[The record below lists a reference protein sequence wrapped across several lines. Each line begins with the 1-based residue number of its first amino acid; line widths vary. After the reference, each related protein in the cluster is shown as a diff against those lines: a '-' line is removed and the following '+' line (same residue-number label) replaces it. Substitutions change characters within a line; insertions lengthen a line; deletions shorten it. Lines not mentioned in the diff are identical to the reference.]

1 MGNKLNKFEF
11 IYGAATLIGTI
22 IGAGV
27 FAIPYAMSKAGFIT
41 GLINLFVLGMAVLFL
56 NLVLGEI
63 VLRTRKKHQLT
74 GYADKYLGS
83 TGRRLMTFSLIFV
96 VYGALI
102 AYLIGIGKSLSA
114 VFGMQHINLV
124 LFGMVLNFDVIFAFL
139 FFVFGSS
146 IIYLGITGVE
156 KSELFMSSI
165 IIFLILL
172 ISAISISGFTG
183 ENVMSLGVFD
193 VSKIFLPYGVILFAL
208 AGAIAVPEIGEEIN
222 DKKQF
227 RTAVILGTLLPAFL
241 YFLFSFA
248 IVGIC
253 GSSTSEI
260 AIVCLA
266 NKFGTFMLLFGN
278 IFVVFAMATS
288 FLSLG
293 LGLKEMYN
301 YDYKMKN
308 LTSWILACFVPLI
321 LFILLSLY
329 IKQEKFFSIID
340 LTGGIA
346 MTLQG
351 ILIVLMFKRAKRLG
365 ERKPEYSIKDNK
377 FVSAAIIVIF
387 LLGMI
392 FTVLDFLGKIKF

>member
-1 MGNKLNKFEF
+1 
-11 IYGAATLIGTI
+11 
-22 IGAGV
+22 
-27 FAIPYAMSKAGFIT
+27 
-41 GLINLFVLGMAVLFL
+41 
-56 NLVLGEI
+56 
-63 VLRTRKKHQLT
+63 
-74 GYADKYLGS
+74 
-83 TGRRLMTFSLIFV
+83 
-96 VYGALI
+96 
-102 AYLIGIGKSLSA
+102 
-114 VFGMQHINLV
+114 
-124 LFGMVLNFDVIFAFL
+124 
-139 FFVFGSS
+139 
-146 IIYLGITGVE
+146 
-156 KSELFMSSI
+156 
-165 IIFLILL
+165 
-172 ISAISISGFTG
+172 
-183 ENVMSLGVFD
+183 
-193 VSKIFLPYGVILFAL
+193 
-208 AGAIAVPEIGEEIN
+208 
-222 DKKQF
+222 
-227 RTAVILGTLLPAFL
+227 
-241 YFLFSFA
+241 
-248 IVGIC
+248 
-253 GSSTSEI
+253 
-260 AIVCLA
+260 
-266 NKFGTFMLLFGN
+266 
-278 IFVVFAMATS
+278 MATS